1 MTENKMMSD
10 LVMSLGPLDVT
21 LNRIE
26 DVNISDHK
34 IIDFE
39 IKINWCVHKLVVIKG
54 WRGELQLSIN
64 LILFVINNQY
74 WLKNKKLYVY
84 K

>member
-1 MTENKMMSD
+1 MTYNKMMSD

-39 IKINWCVHKLVVIKG
+39 IKINWYIVLQAD
-54 WRGELQLSIN
+54 GELGVGSG
-64 LILFVINNQY
+64 VERRGS
-74 WLKNKKLYVY
+74 NKV
-84 K
+84 